1 MDSIQSRLAEN
12 DFIYTQDE
20 FESLYQETSK
30 DLSNDYDYEVKF
42 EAWQIFSQTPDGY
55 YVNVDFG
62 MEDQK
67 QVFIQGKYVDK
78 HLDGTYSLFIKRTDY
93 FPISGQASPTKN
105 RFVSGATLIKRL
117 SLYNE

>member
-1 MDSIQSRLAEN
+1 MA
-12 DFIYTQDE
+12 DF
-20 FESLYQETSK
+20 
-30 DLSNDYDYEVKF
+30 LSNSGRLLCQCGL
-42 EAWQIFSQTPDGY
+42 WHGGS
-55 YVNVDFG
+55 
-62 MEDQK
+62 K